1 MNTKETIDNR
11 ENIHGSFEQ
20 RSRVAQQLIDVMVS
34 AKGWAFLSFS
44 QKQALTEIA
53 GKISRVLHGDA
64 NHPDHW
70 HDIAGYAELVH
81 GSLPKPSP
89 ALPAAIPWCSCCG
102 VMQPPH
108 MIHCAEGLRLIGS
121 HLNPTHPVC
130 AKCSERHPQFEPCV
144 KAEL

>member
-1 MNTKETIDNR
+1 MSTKETIENR
-11 ENIHGSFEQ
+11 ENVHGSFEA
-20 RSRVAQQLIDVMVS
+20 RSHTAQQLIGTMVS
-34 AKGWAFLSFS
+34 AKGWTFLSFA

-81 GSLPKPSP
+81 GSLPKPCNP
-89 ALPAAIPWCSCCG
+89 GEIPWCTQCG

-108 MIHCAEGLRLIGS
+108 MVHCAEGLRLLGS
-121 HLNPTHPVC
+121 HLNPTG
-130 AKCSERHPQFEPCV
+130 
-144 KAEL
+144 KAYDGHD